1 MIEIIIVS
9 IISIIFIVLCG
20 IILSGKG
27 DNHIA
32 GYKTATERERQQYD
46 IKRLRFVVALMC
58 LLPPLLVC
66 WIPFLTENILI
77 VMFIPILCFNLIYL
91 GILIINSWCKKK

>member
-32 GYKTATERERQQYD
+32 GYKTATEKE
-46 IKRLRFVVALMC
+46 
-58 LLPPLLVC
+58 
-66 WIPFLTENILI
+66 
-77 VMFIPILCFNLIYL
+77 
-91 GILIINSWCKKK
+91 